1 MENKKISNYDLQV
14 DIARNIFVKYD
25 QKILIRKFHLTADS
39 EWLYLKYLG
48 MPFRICRKSGRIEE
62 CFSEDGWKECRS
74 FNTVMT
80 IYDLLCYSKGEE
92 IPVLSGSWCTTGSVF
107 DIDGQNSESF
117 TKKYA
122 KLFQNHV
129 EELKRACQSI
139 GGIVELPFA
148 RADVTC
154 RIPVTSFFEVVLQ
167 FWEGDEEFSPKL
179 LLLWD
184 KNFQSFL
191 HYETTFYLQNDL
203 LEQVAKNLKNI

>member
-39 EWLYLKYLG
+39 EWIYLKYLG
-48 MPFRICRKSGRIEE
+48 MPFRIWRKSGRIEE
-62 CFSEDGWKECRS
+62 CLAEDGWKECRS

-92 IPVLSGSWCTTGSVF
+92 MPVLSGNWCTTGSVF
-107 DIDGQNSESF
+107 DIDGQNSKSF

-122 KLFQNHV
+122 ELFQNHV
-129 EELKRACQSI
+129 ENLKKACQSM

-154 RIPVTSFFEVVLQ
+154 RIPVISFFEVVLQ
-167 FWEGDEEFSPKL
+167 FWEGDEEFSPKI

-184 KNFQSFL
+184 KNFQKFL

-203 LEQVAKNLKNI
+203 LERLAKNLKSN